1 MRANA
6 AGFHISDKRGVVAPA
21 GLIGDGD
28 LNDGSN
34 NLTDASVAN
43 SVAKI
48 LSAGNKTYRGFDIVD
63 ESLEIRTHGNFDNMH
78 ACGMVADGAAGGDAP
93 RPKFIKRNID
103 NFRTVFKAK
112 DNNAHHAD
120 YPGFPED
127 NGDKRNFR
135 GFQPGDNIN

>member
-6 AGFHISDKRGVVAPA
+6 AGFHISNKRGVAAPA

-48 LSAGNKTYRGFDIVD
+48 LSEGNKKYRGFDIVD
-63 ESLEIRTHGNFDNMH
+63 ESLEIRTDGNFNNTH
-78 ACGMVADGAAGGDAP
+78 AFGMVADGAAGAGV
-93 RPKFIKRNID
+93 PKPEFVKTNID

-112 DNNAHHAD
+112 DNNAHHD
-120 YPGFPED
+120 DFPGFPED